1 MSSSTLSWYSINNT
15 GEVLTFSGEK
25 FQVLGN
31 VDITGGYFINGERV
45 LAATESSLT
54 TFGETIPVGGFINY
68 PWPSDPTDPK
78 IPFGFLKC
86 NGAEISELIYD
97 ELYKVI
103 GNKYG
108 TPTLPYH
115 FLLPNFS
122 NLIIKYRF
130 TGTPSSSDLLP
141 IGSIFTIPWA
151 IDPYPPGYIKCDG
164 SLVSRID
171 YQILYEVIGDIYGA
185 GDGSTTFQLP
195 NLFNHGIKFRSTI
208 TNISGDASQNRWFA
222 NGSFLFYEDR
232 VGVGTVSPRKQL
244 DVVGDVIFTG
254 GNLGIGTDN
263 PAVSLDL
270 RTISGI
276 GPELRLSETT
286 ESYSR
291 IAFYGTTG
299 GTYFHVSSITSHTEA
314 TDNACRMDFNIGS
327 SARNILSMTGQG
339 HVGIG
344 ITNPLTPLHVNG
356 KMFLE
361 DTTGILN
368 GQGTSVVFRNTNNNV
383 SLFQLQGHSGSFIDF
398 TSTGKIGIGTTNP
411 VAGVEIHQSELPLR
425 IKTIDSISDDL
436 AIQVVDYSERP
447 TFSLNKTGKLTLGYV
462 PPVSNE
468 RLDVFLDVE
477 GFIRCRGIIIEGSSS
492 NGVKND
498 LVITGPGNNAFDSS
512 GAAMYMTTYGD
523 TRNGGDPLYY
533 STVRAGIY
541 QDNEGNSTGWSDR
554 RMKENIVEVGEDVV
568 DRFITN
574 ISVYKFDFK
583 DKKIS
588 RRPQYG
594 FMAQDVKEYLPD
606 VVLSRDY
613 EVGVSIK
620 CDINPF
626 EKLIIL
632 PENCIYDYQERIV
645 VQVKGHGVVSLTI
658 DKERSIRNR
667 FHYLEELPEGAV
679 EDGQI
684 VVDKLVS
691 EVLTM
696 DYTSA
701 FAVSVEG
708 VKRVSEKFSIYKTE
722 VDRRIQDLEMVAEN
736 LRSENTT
743 LNNRLTNLETLL
755 REKGVI

>member
-68 PWPSDPTDPK
+68 PWPSEPTDPK

-171 YQILYEVIGDIYGA
+171 YQVLYEVIGDIYGA

-208 TNISGDASQNRWFA
+208 TNISGDASQVRWFA

-232 VGVGTVSPRKQL
+232 VGIGTVSPRKQL

-254 GNLGIGTDN
+254 GNLGVGTDN

-270 RTISGI
+270 RTTSGI

-299 GTYFHVSSITSHTEA
+299 ETYFHVSSITSHTEA
-314 TDNACRMDFNIGS
+314 TDNACRLDFNIGS
-327 SARNILSMTGQG
+327 SARNVLSLTGQG

-344 ITNPLTPLHVNG
+344 TTTPLTPLHLNG
-356 KMFLE
+356 KMFLN
-361 DTTGILN
+361 DTTGITN
-368 GQGTSVVFRNTNNNV
+368 GQYSSVVFRNLNNNV
-383 SLFQLQGHSGSFIDF
+383 SLFQLQGYSGSFIDF
-398 TSTGKIGIGTTNP
+398 TSTGNIGIGTTNP
-411 VAGVEIHQSELPLR
+411 VAAVEIHGKELPVR
-425 IKTIDSISDDL
+425 IKTGAFARESPS
-436 AIQVVDYSERP
+436 IQVVDYLERP
-447 TFSLNKTGKLTLGYV
+447 TITVNNSGKVTVFPEPETGDTLNIAVDTYGA
-462 PPVSNE
+462 
-468 RLDVFLDVE
+468 
-477 GFIRCRGIIIEGSSS
+477 IRCSALILEGSSF

-498 LVITGPGNNAFDSS
+498 LVITGPNVSLFGD
-512 GAAMYMTTYGD
+512 GGYAMYMTTFGD
-523 TRNGGDPLYY
+523 TRDYGRELYY
-533 STVRAGIY
+533 STVRAGRY
-541 QDNEGNSTGWSDR
+541 FDNSGNSSSWSDR
-554 RMKENIVEVGEDVV
+554 RMKENVEGVGEDVV
-568 DRFITN
+568 DNFISK
-574 ISVYKFDFK
+574 ISLYKFDFK
-583 DKKIS
+583 DKGVSKTK
-588 RRPQYG
+588 QYG
-594 FMAQDVKEYLPD
+594 FMAQEVSEYLPD
-606 VVLSRDY
+606 AVLTKDY
-613 EVGVSIK
+613 TTRVGSKCNVSSS
-620 CDINPF
+620 D
-626 EKLIIL
+626 KLIIL
-632 PENCIYDYQERIV
+632 PETFVYEHQEKIAI
-645 VQVKGHGVVSLTI
+645 QVKGKGLVSLAI
-658 DKERSIRNR
+658 DKEKSTGNY
-667 FHYLEELPEGAV
+667 FYYLGDLPEDAE
-679 EDGQI
+679 EDGQV
-684 VVDKLVS
+684 VVDNVS
-691 EVLTM
+691 MEALSLNYNAM
-696 DYTSA
+696 
-701 FAVSVEG
+701 FAVGVQGIKHVTERFLAYKVE
-708 VKRVSEKFSIYKTE
+708 SEQRIHSLEANVESLRTE
-722 VDRRIQDLEMVAEN
+722 NATLSNRIIALEN
-736 LRSENTT
+736 L
-743 LNNRLTNLETLL
+743 LKD
-755 REKGVI
+755 KGII